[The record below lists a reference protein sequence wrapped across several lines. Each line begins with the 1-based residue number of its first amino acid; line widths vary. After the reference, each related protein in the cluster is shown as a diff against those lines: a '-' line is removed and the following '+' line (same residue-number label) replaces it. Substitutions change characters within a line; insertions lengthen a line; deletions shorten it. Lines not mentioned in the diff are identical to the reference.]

1 MNYNISS
8 ESFNNP
14 LLTEL
19 LEKLT
24 NYFKSIDSDFFII
37 GATARDIILSNIH
50 NQQPGRKTEDLDIAI
65 AIPDWN
71 KFDEISTGI
80 ESIEGFHKS
89 NKQKQRFWFRKI
101 FMLDV
106 VPFGEIAKSDN
117 NIYWPPEETHA
128 MSVIGFSEIARHVIE
143 IEVDNRFAIHVATLP
158 GIFLLKMAAWRDRKL
173 ETKKDADDIAF
184 IIANYLDINIQRAV
198 DENYDLYEV
207 DDFSTYVAGATLLA
221 RDAKEILVSSPEI
234 LNEFISILSQ
244 EVELQEESLLINQIL
259 ETHSGLTYEEVY
271 NSILQIFNELTK

>member
-24 NYFKSIDSDFFII
+24 NYFTSIDSDFFII

-65 AIPDWN
+65 AITDWN
-71 KFDEISTGI
+71 KFDEISKGI

-89 NKQKQRFWFRKI
+89 NKQKQRFWFREI

-143 IEVDNRFAIHVATLP
+143 IEVDNRFTIHVATLP
-158 GIFLLKMAAWRDRKL
+158 GIFLLKLAAWRDRKI

-184 IIANYLDINIQRAV
+184 IIANYLEINIQRAV

-221 RDAKEILVSSPEI
+221 MDAKEILVSSPEI

-271 NSILQIFNELTK
+271 NSILQVFNELTK

>member
-1 MNYNISS
+1 MNYSISS

-19 LEKLT
+19 LERLT
-24 NYFKSIDSDFFII
+24 DYFSSINSDFFII

-65 AIPDWN
+65 AIPDWD
-71 KFDEISTGI
+71 KFDEISKGI
-80 ESIEGFHKS
+80 EGIEGFHKS
-89 NKQKQRFWFRKI
+89 SKQKQRFWFRKI
-101 FMLDV
+101 YMLDV

-128 MSVIGFSEIARHVIE
+128 MSVIGFSEIAKKVIE
-143 IEVDNRFAIHVATLP
+143 IEVDNRFTIHVATLA
-158 GIFLLKMAAWRDRKL
+158 GIFLLKLAAWRDRKI

-184 IIANYLDINIQRAV
+184 IIDNYLEINIQRAV

-207 DDFSTYVAGATLLA
+207 EDFSTYVAGATLIA
-221 RDAKEILVSSPEI
+221 RDAKEILVPSLEI
-234 LNEFISILSQ
+234 LDEFKSILSQ
-244 EVELQEESLLINQIL
+244 EVELEEESLLINQIL
-259 ETHSGLTYEEVY
+259 ETHSRLTYEEVY
-271 NSILQIFNELTK
+271 NSILQILTELRK